1 MGASYASEPSGE
13 QVCGAVLS
21 KFAHVTG
28 TGEAPGMNKQELITQ
43 LVRQLESSARSA
55 LSARDAAAQEAR
67 EGATPDEKRED
78 ARAAHQLQ
86 TLGAAQQKRA
96 QQALA
101 DADVLARFKPGT
113 MSTIAVGAIVEIE
126 DEDSGEGR
134 TFFLSPVGAG
144 MTLSG
149 PGGDG
154 VLSVVTPASP
164 IGRAVL
170 GRRVGDVVD
179 ITVDGEIREWQISF
193 VS

>member
-1 MGASYASEPSGE
+1 
-13 QVCGAVLS
+13 
-21 KFAHVTG
+21 
-28 TGEAPGMNKQELITQ
+28 MNKQDLIAQ

-55 LSARDAAAQEAR
+55 LSARDAAAVEAR

-86 TLGAAQQKRA
+86 TLGAAQQRRA

-101 DADVLARFKPGT
+101 DVDTLTRFKPGM
-113 MSTIAVGAIVEIE
+113 MSTIGVGAIVEIE
-126 DEDSGEGR
+126 DEESGEGR
-134 TFFLSPVGAG
+134 TFFLAPVGAG
-144 MTLSG
+144 ITLTG

-164 IGRAVL
+164 IGKAVL

-179 ITVDGEIREWQISF
+179 ITVDGELREWQISY

>member
-1 MGASYASEPSGE
+1 MD
-13 QVCGAVLS
+13 
-21 KFAHVTG
+21 
-28 TGEAPGMNKQELITQ
+28 KQELIAQ

-55 LSARDAAAQEAR
+55 LAARDAAAQEAR

-78 ARAAHQLQ
+78 ARAAHQLH
-86 TLGAAQQKRA
+86 TLGAAQQRRA

-101 DADVLARFKPGT
+101 EVDALARFKPAQ
-113 MSTIAVGAIVEIE
+113 MSTIGVGAIVEIE
-126 DEDSGEGR
+126 DEESGEGR
-134 TFFLSPVGAG
+134 TFFLAPVGAG
-144 MTLSG
+144 MTLTG

-164 IGRAVL
+164 IGKAVL

-179 ITVDGEIREWQISF
+179 ITVDGELREWQISF

>member
-1 MGASYASEPSGE
+1 M
-13 QVCGAVLS
+13 
-21 KFAHVTG
+21 
-28 TGEAPGMNKQELITQ
+28 
-43 LVRQLESSARSA
+43 
-55 LSARDAAAQEAR
+55 
-67 EGATPDEKRED
+67 
-78 ARAAHQLQ
+78 
-86 TLGAAQQKRA
+86 
-96 QQALA
+96 
-101 DADVLARFKPGT
+101 ARFKPGT

-134 TFFLSPVGAG
+134 TFFLAPVGAG
-144 MTLSG
+144 MTMSG

>member
-1 MGASYASEPSGE
+1 
-13 QVCGAVLS
+13 
-21 KFAHVTG
+21 
-28 TGEAPGMNKQELITQ
+28 MNKQDLIAQ
-43 LVRQLESSARSA
+43 LAAQLAASARAA
-55 LSARDAAAQEAR
+55 LSARDAAAVEAR

-86 TLGAAQQKRA
+86 TLGGAQQKRA
-96 QQALA
+96 QRALA
-101 DADVLARFKPGT
+101 EADALATFRPAAQ
-113 MSTIAVGAIVEIE
+113 MSTIGVGAIVEIE

-134 TFFLSPVGAG
+134 TFFLAPVGAG

-164 IGRAVL
+164 IGKAVL
-170 GRRVGDVVD
+170 GRREGDVVD
-179 ITVDGEIREWQISF
+179 VTVDGEIREWQISF